1 MCVYVSCKGS
11 VFKRVFHTF
20 EYAHMQVPRALA
32 ASDAMERALRMLDA
46 TPVTLTHKFGVLYV
60 ADGQR
65 SEAEFLG
72 NSGGSEEYEAF
83 LHGLGDYI
91 SLAECQ
97 PHVFTGGLD
106 RSGQSRDGQMALF
119 WRNKLVQCVF
129 FVGTLMTKEP
139 GPEQVFNKGLPPP
152 HPLPP
157 SLSLSCC
164 VSV

>member
-1 MCVYVSCKGS
+1 MCVYVSGEGS
-11 VFKRVFHTF
+11 VFQRDFHKF

-139 GPEQVFNKGLPPP
+139 GPEQVFNKGFF
-152 HPLPP
+152 HPFPP